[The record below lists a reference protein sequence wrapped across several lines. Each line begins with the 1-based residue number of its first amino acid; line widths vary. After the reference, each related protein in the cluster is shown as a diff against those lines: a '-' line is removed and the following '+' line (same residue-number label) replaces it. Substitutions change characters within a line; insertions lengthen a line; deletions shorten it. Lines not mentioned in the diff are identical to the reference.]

1 MTDLNPCKGQYL
13 VINMDG
19 LSDDYF
25 LINNLTLMMCEF
37 YPVELKVYGIGK
49 VKELFFNNY
58 KVFKGINGI
67 EELDKDYNIY

>member
-25 LINNLTLMMCEF
+25 IINNLTLMMCEF

>member
-25 LINNLTLMMCEF
+25 IINNLTLMMCEF
-37 YPVELKVYGIGK
+37 YPVELKVYGIKK
-49 VKELFFNNY
+49 VKELFFSNY

-67 EELDKDYNIY
+67 EELDKNYNIY